1 MSAPTSRVPLSRRT
15 LLRAGAG
22 MAGILATGR
31 APVFAQSPPKKLVFA
46 HINAVPELA
55 AVAFDWMAK
64 EVTAQSKGALD
75 MQFFGKTLIP
85 QELEIMNAVKSGSI
99 AMGSPAGAAATVFPE
114 MGALLVPYLVKDYAS
129 AYAMLNGRIG
139 DKLNKQI
146 EDNYKLKVLCY
157 YDYGFRHFWTGKK
170 PIVEPKDLRG
180 MKIRVQQAKV
190 FGDTINGLG
199 GNAVPMAWGE
209 VITAAKQGVI
219 DGGDLPI
226 VNMKALKIYE
236 VSKYASLTYHNY
248 GPTNAVMN
256 LEIWNGLSP
265 EHKKLIMDLS
275 RAAQEKIR
283 AGDRVGRQF
292 RRGQGGAGATGHD
305 RGGSQGRRVPQ
316 SRASQDLAGLQ
327 EPVRRPVGRD
337 RRLQGL
343 KSATGPERVSSD
355 ASPAPRPPRHSPEFH
370 RACCVFSFCRPE
382 NHGHG
387 PDHPCHR
394 QPAGRR
400 DPALFRRRHH
410 RLARRRP
417 GAVHLGRGSG
427 RAVAGVADPDRRR
440 DRHPVA
446 LAFHARRV
454 RASPARARA
463 ALDPPLQSR
472 ADRGRR
478 SAGGVVRLQ
487 ALPAQPHADDARPA
501 DQSRLALRLRRGRR
515 HPDRRL
521 WRWLS

>member
-1 MSAPTSRVPLSRRT
+1 MSAPTSRVSFNRRT

-31 APVFAQSPPKKLVFA
+31 APAFAQAQPKKLVFA
-46 HINAVPELA
+46 HINAIPELA

-64 EVTAQSKGALD
+64 EATAQSKGALD
-75 MQFFGKTLIP
+75 VQFFGKTLIP
-85 QELEIMNAVKSGSI
+85 QELEIMNAVKSGSV

-139 DKLNKQI
+139 DKLSKQI

-157 YDYGFRHFWTGKK
+157 FDYGFRHFWTSKK

-180 MKIRVQQAKV
+180 LKIRVQQAKI

-199 GNAVPMAWGE
+199 GNAVPMAFGE

-256 LEIWNGLSP
+256 LEIWNGLSAEQP
-265 EHKKLIMDLS
+265 KADHGPVAR
-275 RAAQEKIR
+275 RAGEDPR
-283 AGDRVGRQF
+283 GDRVGRQF
-292 RRGQGGAGATGHD
+292 RQGQVGAGAVRHD
-305 RGGSQGRRVPQ
+305 RGGSQGRGIPAK
-316 SRASQDLAGLQ
+316 SRSKKYGRPTRPSTAHCGTRSKAS
-327 EPVRRPVGRD
+327 RPE
-337 RRLQGL
+337 LT
-343 KSATGPERVSSD
+343 AGPEPDRFETGL
-355 ASPAPRPPRHSPEFH
+355 RPLRPSRQVVRNSIAHAAYSL
-370 RACCVFSFCRPE
+370 SRPE
-382 NHGHG
+382 IHGHG
-387 PDHPCHR
+387 ADHPCHR

-410 RLARRRP
+410 RLARCRP

-427 RAVAGVADPDRRR
+427 RAFAGVADADRRR

-454 RASPARARA
+454 RASPARDCA
-463 ALDPPLQSR
+463 ALDPPFQSR
-472 ADRGRR
+472 ADRWRR
-478 SAGGVVRLQ
+478 PACCVVRLQ
-487 ALPAQPHADDARPA
+487 ALPAQSHADDSRPRR
-501 DQSRLALRLRRGRR
+501 SISPGSTRLPWSAA
-515 HPDRRL
+515 
-521 WRWLS
+521 S